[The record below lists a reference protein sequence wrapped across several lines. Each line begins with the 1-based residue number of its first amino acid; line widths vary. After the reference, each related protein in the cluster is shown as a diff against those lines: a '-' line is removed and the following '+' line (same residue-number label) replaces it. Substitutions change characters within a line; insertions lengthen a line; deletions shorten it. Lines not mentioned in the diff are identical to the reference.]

1 MEFENKFK
9 NFSIGAGCSIVKGIG
24 NLNGSTCKNSDKT
37 NDLLNE
43 NKAVIDKAETVNSVT
58 KTIGTAVSAI
68 GRLIRKK

>member
-1 MEFENKFK
+1 MEFEKKFK

-43 NKAVIDKAETVNSVT
+43 NKAVIDKANFFNKLSED
-58 KTIGTAVSAI
+58 
-68 GRLIRKK
+68 KKAKEIDDEF